1 MPQFIRGALHMV
13 QTRLTAA
20 AAGLAQ
26 QAHSGQKDKGGAPY
40 IDHVFTVANAMDT
53 EEETCAALLH
63 DVLEDSDFTA
73 DDMRDIGMSDTVIEA
88 VELLTHDRSVEYF
101 EYIRQVCGNPLAAK
115 VKRADL
121 EHNADLSRMARL
133 TSIDMKR
140 RSKYL
145 EALRI
150 LDGDEDEQR
159 LSGYRQSSGKDQI
172 DMADAAS
179 HAPHA
184 PAAPPRQV

>member
-1 MPQFIRGALHMV
+1 MI

-26 QAHSGQKDKGGAPY
+26 QAHSGQTDKGGAPL

-53 EEETCAALLH
+53 EEETCVALLH
-63 DVLEDSDFTA
+63 DVLEDSGITA
-73 DDMRDIGMSDTVIEA
+73 DDMREAGMSDTVIET
-88 VELLTHDRSVEYF
+88 VKLLTHDHSVEYF
-101 EYIRQVCGNPLAAK
+101 EYIRQVRKDPLAAK

-159 LSGYRQSSGKDQI
+159 LVGYRQSSGKDQI
-172 DMADAAS
+172 DFEDAAS
-179 HAPHA
+179 HAPQA
-184 PAAPPRQV
+184 PAAPPEQA

>member
-1 MPQFIRGALHMV
+1 MIE
-13 QTRLTAA
+13 TRLTAA

-40 IDHVFTVANAMDT
+40 IEHVFTVANAMDT
-53 EEETCAALLH
+53 EEETCVALLH

-73 DDMRDIGMSDTVIEA
+73 DDMRDIGMSDTVIET
-88 VELLTHDRSVEYF
+88 VELLTHDHAVEYF
-101 EYIRQVCGNPLAAK
+101 DYIRQVRENPLATK

-121 EHNADLSRMARL
+121 EHNADLSRMPRL

-140 RSKYL
+140 RTKYL

-159 LSGYRQSSGKDQI
+159 LSGYRQSSGKDQLDI
-172 DMADAAS
+172 EAAAS
-179 HAPHA
+179 HVPHA
-184 PAAPPRQV
+184 PAAPPKQA

>member
-1 MPQFIRGALHMV
+1 MIE
-13 QTRLTAA
+13 TRLTAA
-20 AAGLAQ
+20 ATELAQ

-53 EEETCAALLH
+53 EEETCVALLH
-63 DVLEDSDFTA
+63 DVLKDSDITA
-73 DDMRDIGMSDTVIEA
+73 DDMRELGMSDTVIET
-88 VELLTHDRSVEYF
+88 VELLTHDHSVEYF
-101 EYIRQVCGNPLAAK
+101 EYIRQVRENPLAAK

-121 EHNADLSRMARL
+121 KHNADLSRMARL

-172 DMADAAS
+172 DVEDASS
-179 HAPHA
+179 HAPQA
-184 PAAPPRQV
+184 PAAPPKQA